1 MQATAH
7 TSFWQETSGAW
18 AANYPTLDSSL
29 HVDVAIIGGGI
40 TGLTAALHLRQAGR
54 RVAVLEAGHLGD
66 GTTGFTSAHLDATT
80 DTPLARLVFDFG
92 LEKEGPRSRRPIA
105 KPSNRSNCA
114 AGVTRIASFAAFPR
128 ISSRSPPQVWRNFR
142 INVQRGAS
150 SVTTA
155 GLRGKCLCRLHVW
168 GPSKSKSKPG
178 FTRCTTSSRWRRNS
192 VR

>member
-54 RVAVLEAGHLGD
+54 CVAVLEAGHLGD

-92 LEKEGPRSRRPIA
+92 LEKAAAVAQANREAIEQIELRCRGYQDCEFRRV
-105 KPSNRSNCA
+105 PSYQFTESAAGLVKLQDQCA
-114 AGVTRIASFAAFPR
+114 AGRKLGYNCWFTR
-128 ISSRSPPQVWRNFR
+128 QVP
-142 INVQRGAS
+142 
-150 SVTTA
+150 
-155 GLRGKCLCRLHVW
+155 CRLHVW
-168 GPSKSKSKPG
+168 GPSESKSRPG